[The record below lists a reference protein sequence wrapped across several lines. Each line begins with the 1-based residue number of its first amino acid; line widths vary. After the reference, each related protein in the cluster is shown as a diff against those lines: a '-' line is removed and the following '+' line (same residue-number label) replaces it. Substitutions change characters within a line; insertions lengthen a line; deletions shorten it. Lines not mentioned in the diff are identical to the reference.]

1 MIVSL
6 YFSIYLY
13 GCQMVILR
21 IVKKRYYLTGLM
33 MKWRDNVYNSPDI
46 GKSMNMKQKTK
57 RSGLDMRKQKSN
69 KLWLGIL
76 GGAVAGIAIS
86 LLDKNTRNSVM
97 TGSKSMMTN
106 AKSMAKNPDDIV
118 GSLKEMSSKLRT
130 SIEQISEDVAFIS
143 SKVDEMKEVPP
154 QVAGVIK
161 ETKEVVVDKHTNKN
175 ENEQTST
182 NKNATSTSI
191 Q

>member
-1 MIVSL
+1 
-6 YFSIYLY
+6 
-13 GCQMVILR
+13 
-21 IVKKRYYLTGLM
+21 
-33 MKWRDNVYNSPDI
+33 
-46 GKSMNMKQKTK
+46 MNMKQKTK
-57 RSGLDMRKQKSN
+57 RSGLDMRNQKSN

-76 GGAVAGIAIS
+76 GGAVAGLAIS

>member
-1 MIVSL
+1 
-6 YFSIYLY
+6 
-13 GCQMVILR
+13 
-21 IVKKRYYLTGLM
+21 
-33 MKWRDNVYNSPDI
+33 
-46 GKSMNMKQKTK
+46 MNNK
-57 RSGLDMRKQKSN
+57 KSN
-69 KLWLGIL
+69 KLWLGII

-97 TGSKSMMTN
+97 TGSKNMMTN
-106 AKSMAKNPDDIV
+106 IKGMAKNPDDLV
-118 GSLKEMSSKLRT
+118 GSVKDMSGKLRT
-130 SIEQISEDVAFIS
+130 SIEQISEDVSFIS

-161 ETKEVVVDKHTNKN
+161 ETKEVVVDKHTNNDEKD
-175 ENEQTST
+175 QTSL

>member
-1 MIVSL
+1 
-6 YFSIYLY
+6 
-13 GCQMVILR
+13 
-21 IVKKRYYLTGLM
+21 
-33 MKWRDNVYNSPDI
+33 
-46 GKSMNMKQKTK
+46 
-57 RSGLDMRKQKSN
+57 MRNQKSN

-86 LLDKNTRNSVM
+86 LLDRNTRNSVM
-97 TGSKSMMTN
+97 SGSKNMITN
-106 AKSMAKNPDDIV
+106 MKSMAKNPDDLV
-118 GSLKEMSSKLRT
+118 GSVKEMSGKLRT

-161 ETKEVVVDKHTNKN
+161 ETKEVVVDKHMN
-175 ENEQTST
+175 EDVNEQTSVK
-182 NKNATSTSI
+182 KNAASTSV

>member
-1 MIVSL
+1 
-6 YFSIYLY
+6 
-13 GCQMVILR
+13 
-21 IVKKRYYLTGLM
+21 
-33 MKWRDNVYNSPDI
+33 
-46 GKSMNMKQKTK
+46 
-57 RSGLDMRKQKSN
+57 MRNRKSN

-86 LLDKNTRNSVM
+86 LLDRNTRNSVM
-97 TGSKSMMTN
+97 NGSKSMVTN
-106 AKSMAKNPDDIV
+106 VKSVAKNPDDLV
-118 GSLKEMSSKLRT
+118 GSLKEMSGKLRT

-161 ETKEVVVDKHTNKN
+161 ETKEVVVDKHTNDDDVN
-175 ENEQTST
+175 DQASM

>member
-1 MIVSL
+1 
-6 YFSIYLY
+6 
-13 GCQMVILR
+13 
-21 IVKKRYYLTGLM
+21 M
-33 MKWRDNVYNSPDI
+33 MKWQDNVYNSPDI

-57 RSGLDMRKQKSN
+57 RSGLDMRNQKSN

-76 GGAVAGIAIS
+76 GGAAAGIAIS
-86 LLDKNTRNSVM
+86 LLDKNTRSSVM
-97 TGSKSMMTN
+97 TGSKNMMTN
-106 AKSMAKNPDDIV
+106 AKSIAKNPDDIV

>member
-1 MIVSL
+1 
-6 YFSIYLY
+6 
-13 GCQMVILR
+13 
-21 IVKKRYYLTGLM
+21 
-33 MKWRDNVYNSPDI
+33 
-46 GKSMNMKQKTK
+46 
-57 RSGLDMRKQKSN
+57 MRNQRSN

-86 LLDKNTRNSVM
+86 LLDRNTRNSVM
-97 TGSKSMMTN
+97 SGSKNMMTN
-106 AKSMAKNPDDIV
+106 VKSVAKNPDDLV
-118 GSLKEMSSKLRT
+118 GSLKEMSGKLRT

-161 ETKEVVVDKHTNKN
+161 ETKEVVVDKHTNDDKN
-175 ENEQTST
+175 SASSE
-182 NKNATSTSI
+182 KNATPTSI